1 MKIYWYDFIKED
13 RYGYYE
19 ETVDKV
25 DKLEKCSTGNYY
37 YLKFGNDYL
46 MMIDINM
53 SPFDKGFNGYYCSW
67 KRLRECEIEKLGK
80 MVWKR

>member
-25 DKLEKCSTGNYY
+25 GGFEKYGIGNY
-37 YLKFGNDYL
+37 YLKFGDGEL
-46 MMIDINM
+46 RMHDINM
-53 SPFDKGFNGYYCSW
+53 SPFEKGFSGYYCSW
-67 KRLRECEIEKLGK
+67 KRLGKREIEKLGK

>member
-25 DKLEKCSTGNYY
+25 DGFVEYGIGNYC
-37 YLKFGNDYL
+37 LKFGNDYL
-46 MMIDINM
+46 IMHDINM

-67 KRLRECEIEKLGK
+67 KRLKKCEIEKLGK